1 MQPNSVITLTTD
13 FGLNDPYVGVMK
25 GAILS
30 INPAANV
37 IDLSHG
43 IASHDIREA
52 TFTIG
57 MNYKFFPER
66 TAHVVVV
73 DPGVGSRRRPLL
85 VVTER
90 QYFIGPDNGVFSYIY
105 KKEARTLQVFH
116 VTADHYFLKSTSS
129 TFQGRDV
136 FAPVAAWL
144 TGGKNVQNFGEVV
157 TDYYAIDLQM
167 PTVGRDV
174 IKGEIIHI
182 DKFGNATTNISQT
195 EIDSLV
201 SQRPGTSLKVLLSG
215 KEVPMKMYYGEA
227 LDKELHSVINSSE
240 YIEFFVNRGCAAAL
254 FNISIGNPVEIQ
266 LIP

>member
-1 MQPNSVITLTTD
+1 MQANPVITLTTD
-13 FGLNDPYVGVMK
+13 FGVNDPFVGVMK

-30 INPAANV
+30 INPMANV

-43 IASHDIREA
+43 IASHSIREA
-52 TFTIG
+52 AFTIG

-66 TAHVVVV
+66 TCHVVVV

-116 VTADHYFLKSTSS
+116 ITADHYFLKSKSS

-144 TGGKNVQNFGEVV
+144 SGGKNIQNFGEVI
-157 TDYYAIDLQM
+157 TDYRAVELPIPVMDK
-167 PTVGRDV
+167 TV
-174 IKGEIIHI
+174 IKGEIIHV
-182 DKFGNATTNISQT
+182 DKFGNATTNISET
-195 EIDSLV
+195 EIDALTG
-201 SQRPGTSLKVLLSG
+201 QNPEASLKVLLSG

-240 YIEFFVNRGCAAAL
+240 YVEFFVNRGSAAAL
-254 FNISIGNPVEIQ
+254 FNIAIGNPVEIH
-266 LIP
+266 IKP

>member
-1 MQPNSVITLTTD
+1 MQPNAVITLTSD
-13 FGLNDPYVGVMK
+13 FGVNDSFVGVMK

-30 INPAANV
+30 INPGANI

-52 TFTIG
+52 AFTVG

-90 QYFIGPDNGVFSYIY
+90 QYFIGPDNGVFSYVY
-105 KKEARTLQVFH
+105 AKEQRTLQVIH
-116 VTADHYFLKSTSS
+116 ITAEHYFLKSKSS

-136 FAPVAAWL
+136 FAPVASWL
-144 TGGKNVQNFGEVV
+144 SSGKSTQNFGEVI
-157 TDYYAIDLQM
+157 TDYITIDLQM
-167 PTVGRDV
+167 PTIGKGF

-201 SQRPGTSLKVLLSG
+201 SQNPGASLKVSLSG

-240 YIEFFVNRGCAAAL
+240 YIEFFVNRGSASSL
-254 FNISIGNPVEIQ
+254 FNVSIGDTVEIN
-266 LIP
+266 LFS

>member
-1 MQPNSVITLTTD
+1 MQSNPVITLTTD
-13 FGLNDPYVGVMK
+13 FGLNDSFVGVMK

-30 INPAANV
+30 INPSANV

-52 TFTIG
+52 AFTVG

-66 TAHVVVV
+66 TCHVVVV

-90 QYFIGPDNGVFSYIY
+90 QYFIGPDNGIFSYIY
-105 KKEARTLQVFH
+105 KLEARTLQVIH
-116 VTADHYFLKSTSS
+116 ITADHYFLKSKSS

-144 TGGKNVQNFGEVV
+144 SGGKNVQNFGEVI
-157 TDYYAIDLQM
+157 TDYRSIDLQM
-167 PTVGRDV
+167 PSVDKGV
-174 IKGEIIHI
+174 IKGEVIHV
-182 DKFGNATTNISQT
+182 DKFGNATTNISQA
-195 EIDSLV
+195 EIDTLI
-201 SQRPGTSLKVLLSG
+201 SQNPGTPLKVMLSG
-215 KEVPMKMYYGEA
+215 KEIPMRMYYGEA

-240 YIEFFVNRGCAAAL
+240 YVEFFVNRGNAAKL
-254 FNISIGNPVEIQ
+254 FNIAIGNPVEIHNT
-266 LIP
+266 P

>member
-1 MQPNSVITLTTD
+1 MQSNPVITLTTD
-13 FGLNDPYVGVMK
+13 FGLNDPFVGVMK

-30 INPAANV
+30 INPSANV

-52 TFTIG
+52 AFTLG

-66 TAHVVVV
+66 TCHVVVV

-105 KKEARTLQVFH
+105 KLEARTLQVIH
-116 VTADHYFLKSTSS
+116 ITADHYFLKSKSS

-144 TGGKNVQNFGEVV
+144 SGGKNVQNFGEVI
-157 TDYYAIDLQM
+157 TDYLSIDLQI
-167 PTVGRDV
+167 PALGKGA
-174 IKGEIIHI
+174 IKGEIIHV

-195 EIDSLV
+195 EIDALI
-201 SQRPGTSLKVLLSG
+201 SQNPGAPLRVLLAG

-240 YIEFFVNRGCAAAL
+240 YVEFFVNRGSAAQL
-254 FNISIGNPVEIQ
+254 FNITIGNTVEIQ
-266 LIP
+266 NTP

>member
-1 MQPNSVITLTTD
+1 MPANPVITLTTD
-13 FGLNDPYVGVMK
+13 FGLNDPFVGVMK

-30 INPAANV
+30 INPGAKI

-52 TFTIG
+52 AFTIG

-105 KKEARTLQVFH
+105 KKEARTLQVIH
-116 VTADHYFLKSTSS
+116 ITAEHYFLKSKSS

-144 TGGKNVQNFGEVV
+144 LSGKNVQNFGEVI
-157 TDYYAIDLQM
+157 TDYRHIDLQM
-167 PTVGRDV
+167 PNVGRGV
-174 IKGEIIHI
+174 IQGEVIHV

-195 EIDSLV
+195 EIDELLSQNPASSL
-201 SQRPGTSLKVLLSG
+201 QVLLSG
-215 KEVPMKMYYGEA
+215 KDVPMKNFYGEA
-227 LDKELHSVINSSE
+227 MDKELHSLINSSE
-240 YIEFFVNRGCAAAL
+240 YIEFFVNRGSAAAL
-254 FNISIGNPVEIQ
+254 FNISIGNRVEIRIT
-266 LIP
+266 L

>member
-1 MQPNSVITLTTD
+1 MHSNSVITLTTD
-13 FGLNDPYVGVMK
+13 FGLTDPFIGVMK

-30 INPAANV
+30 INPGANV

-52 TFTIG
+52 AFTIG

-66 TAHVVVV
+66 TVHVVVV

-105 KKEARTLQVFH
+105 KKEARTLQVIH
-116 VTADHYFLKSTSS
+116 ISAEHYFLKSKSS

-144 TGGKNVQNFGEVV
+144 SGGKNSQNFGDVI
-157 TDYYAIDLQM
+157 TDYLSIDLQI
-167 PTVGRDV
+167 PDVGQSV
-174 IKGEIIHI
+174 IRGEIIHV

-195 EIDSLV
+195 EIDALV
-201 SQRPGTSLKVLLSG
+201 SNNPGAPLRVSLSG

-227 LDKELHSVINSSE
+227 QNKELHSVINSSE
-240 YIEFFVNRGCAAAL
+240 YVEFFVNRGSAAAL
-254 FNISIGNPVEIQ
+254 FNIKLGDTVEVINS
-266 LIP
+266 L

>member
-1 MQPNSVITLTTD
+1 MQPNPVITLTTD
-13 FGLNDPYVGVMK
+13 FGLNDPFVGVMK

-30 INPAANV
+30 INPGANI

-43 IASHDIREA
+43 IASHHIREA
-52 TFTIG
+52 AFTIG

-105 KKEARTLQVFH
+105 KKEARTLQVIH
-116 VTADHYFLKSTSS
+116 ITAEHYFLKSKSS

-144 TGGKNVQNFGEVV
+144 MSGKNVQNFGEVI
-157 TDYYAIDLQM
+157 TDYRSIDLQM
-167 PTVGRDV
+167 PIVGKGH
-174 IKGEIIHI
+174 IKGEIIHV
-182 DKFGNATTNISQT
+182 DKFGNATTNISQA
-195 EIDSLV
+195 EIDALTG
-201 SQRPGTSLKVLLSG
+201 QNPGASLKVLLSD

-240 YIEFFVNRGCAAAL
+240 YVEFFVNRGSAAAL

-266 LIP
+266 IIP

>member
-1 MQPNSVITLTTD
+1 MQSNQVITLTTD
-13 FGLNDPYVGVMK
+13 FGLHDPFVGVMK

-30 INPAANV
+30 INPGANV

-52 TFTIG
+52 AFTIG

-66 TAHVVVV
+66 TVHVVVV

-90 QYFIGPDNGVFSYIY
+90 QYFIGPDNGVFSYVY
-105 KKEARTLQVFH
+105 KKEERTLQVIQI
-116 VTADHYFLKSTSS
+116 TAEHYFLKSKSS

-144 TGGKNVQNFGEVV
+144 SGGKNVLNFGEVI
-157 TDYYAIDLQM
+157 TDYRSIDLQL
-167 PTVGRDV
+167 PTLGERF
-174 IKGEIIHI
+174 IKGEVIHI

-195 EIDSLV
+195 EIDALV
-201 SQRPGTSLKVLLSG
+201 NQKPEASLKVLLSG
-215 KEVPMKMYYGEA
+215 KEVPMKLYYGEA

-240 YIEFFVNRGCAAAL
+240 YIEFFVNRGSAAKL
-254 FNISIGNPVEIQ
+254 FNISIGNAVEIRNT
-266 LIP
+266 P

>member
-1 MQPNSVITLTTD
+1 MQANPVITLTTD
-13 FGLNDPYVGVMK
+13 FGVNDPFVGVMK

-30 INPAANV
+30 INPMANV

-43 IASHDIREA
+43 IASHNIREA
-52 TFTIG
+52 AFTIG

-66 TAHVVVV
+66 TCHVVVV

-105 KKEARTLQVFH
+105 KKEARTLQVLH
-116 VTADHYFLKSTSS
+116 ITADHYFLKSKSS

-144 TGGKNVQNFGEVV
+144 SGGKNIQNFGEVI
-157 TDYYAIDLQM
+157 TDYRAVDLPI
-167 PTVGRDV
+167 PTLEKSV
-174 IKGEIIHI
+174 IKGEIIHV

-195 EIDSLV
+195 EVDTLTG
-201 SQRPGTSLKVLLSG
+201 QNPEALLTVLLSG

-240 YIEFFVNRGCAAAL
+240 YVEFFVNRGSAAAL
-254 FNISIGNPVEIQ
+254 FNIAIGNPVEIH
-266 LIP
+266 LTP

>member
-1 MQPNSVITLTTD
+1 MQSNPVITLTTD
-13 FGLNDPYVGVMK
+13 FGLNDPFVGVMK

-30 INPAANV
+30 ISPEANI

-52 TFTIG
+52 AFTVG

-66 TAHVVVV
+66 TVHVVVV
-73 DPGVGSRRRPLL
+73 DPGVGSRRRPLI

-105 KKEARTLQVFH
+105 KKEARTLQVIH
-116 VTADHYFLKSTSS
+116 ITADHYFLKSKSS

-144 TGGKNVQNFGEVV
+144 SGGKNVQNFGEVI
-157 TDYYAIDLQM
+157 TDYRSIDLQI
-167 PTVGRDV
+167 PTVGKGV
-174 IKGEIIHI
+174 LKGEIIHV

-195 EIDSLV
+195 EIDVLI
-201 SQRPGTSLKVLLSG
+201 SQQPGASLKVLLSG
-215 KEVPMKMYYGEA
+215 NEIPMKMYYGEA

-240 YIEFFVNRGCAAAL
+240 YIEFFVNRGSAADL
-254 FNISIGNPVEIQ
+254 FTIAIGDPVEIV
-266 LIP
+266 LA

>member
-1 MQPNSVITLTTD
+1 MPSNPVITLTTD
-13 FGLNDPYVGVMK
+13 FGLNDPFVGVMK

-30 INPAANV
+30 INPEANI

-43 IASHDIREA
+43 IASHNIREA
-52 TFTIG
+52 AFTVG

-66 TAHVVVV
+66 TCHVVVV

-90 QYFIGPDNGVFSYIY
+90 QYFIGPDNGIFSYIY
-105 KKEARTLQVFH
+105 KLEARTLQVIH
-116 VTADHYFLKSTSS
+116 ITADHYFLKSKSS

-144 TGGKNVQNFGEVV
+144 SGGKNVQNFGEVI
-157 TDYYAIDLQM
+157 TDYLSIDLQM
-167 PTVGRDV
+167 PTVGKGV
-174 IKGEIIHI
+174 IKGEIIHV

-195 EIDSLV
+195 EIDALD
-201 SQRPGTSLKVLLSG
+201 SQNPGTSLKVFLAG

-240 YIEFFVNRGCAAAL
+240 YVEFFVNRGSAAKL
-254 FNISIGNPVEIQ
+254 FNIAIGNTVEIQ
-266 LIP
+266 SIP

>member
-1 MQPNSVITLTTD
+1 MQANPVITLTTD
-13 FGLNDPYVGVMK
+13 FGLNDPFVGVMK

-30 INPAANV
+30 INPGANV

-52 TFTIG
+52 AFTIG

-85 VVTER
+85 VITER

-105 KKEARTLQVFH
+105 EKEARTLQVIH
-116 VTADHYFLKSTSS
+116 ITADHYFLKSKSS

-144 TGGKNVQNFGEVV
+144 TGGKNVQNFGEVI
-157 TDYYAIDLQM
+157 TDYLSIDLQI
-167 PTVGRDV
+167 PTVRTGV
-174 IKGEIIHI
+174 IKGEIIHV
-182 DKFGNATTNISQT
+182 DKFGNATTNISQAEVDT
-195 EIDSLV
+195 LV
-201 SQRPGTSLKVLLSG
+201 SQNPGRPLKVFLLG

-240 YIEFFVNRGCAAAL
+240 YVEFFVNRSSAASL
-254 FNISIGNPVEIQ
+254 FNISIGDAVEIINTQ
-266 LIP
+266 

>member
-1 MQPNSVITLTTD
+1 MQSNPAITLTTD

-30 INPAANV
+30 INPWANI

-43 IASHDIREA
+43 IASHDISEA
-52 TFTIG
+52 AFTIG

-90 QYFIGPDNGVFSYIY
+90 QYFIGPDNGVFSYVY

-116 VTADHYFLKSTSS
+116 ITADHYFLKSTSS
-129 TFQGRDV
+129 TFQGRDI

-144 TGGKNVQNFGEVV
+144 TGGKEVKNFGEVI
-157 TDYYAIDLQM
+157 TDYYSIDL
-167 PTVGRDV
+167 PIPSVGERV
-174 IKGEIIHI
+174 VTGEVIHI
-182 DKFGNATTNISQT
+182 DKFGNATTNISRT
-195 EIDSLV
+195 EIDALI
-201 SQRPGTSLKVLLSG
+201 SQSPGALMKILLLG
-215 KEVPMKMYYGEA
+215 KDVPMKMYYGEA

-240 YIEFFVNRGCAAAL
+240 YVEFFVNRGSAAAL
-254 FNISIGNPVEIQ
+254 FNISIGDAVEIR
-266 LIP
+266 LLS